1 MLNRIIDLTLAY
13 RWLVLAGVLTL
24 LAAGGYA
31 LYTIPVEAFPD
42 LTNNQVVVVTD
53 APSLPPT
60 EVEQLVTYPIE
71 RSMLGLPNKQ
81 EVRSLSK
88 LGLSMV
94 TIVFDDSV
102 PIYFARQLVAERL
115 QQISSALPRGI
126 QPTLGLPATAF
137 GELYQY
143 TLSGPM
149 SAMELKDLH
158 EWVIK
163 PQLRTLPGVSEIN
176 AWGGQTKQYQIVV
189 DPALLNQYGLTL
201 HDVAERVE
209 GNNTNFGGGYIEHAA
224 EQYTLLGTGRAV
236 TTRDFGGIVLTAKN
250 GTPVLLRD
258 VGEVRIGA
266 APPEGA
272 TLRNG
277 ETVSGMVIML
287 KGENGK
293 RLIEQVKER
302 IASLRLPAG
311 VKIVPFYD
319 QAFVIDG
326 TIHTVEK
333 NLFEGFVLV
342 TVVLLLFLGNLRAAI
357 ITAAII
363 PFSMLI
369 SFLGMRLFG
378 ISANLMSLGAIDFGM
393 IVDGAVV
400 MMENSVHRLEEQHGE
415 EAPLESVRHAAHE
428 VARPMTFAVIIIIA
442 VYLPILFLQ
451 GLEGR
456 MFRPMAIT
464 VCTALAGS
472 LLLALTMIPMFAS
485 FSFRKGLPRRK
496 TQNNEPRWLTILGNS
511 YTRMLTWAMRFRI
524 LTVAA
529 SLIVLSV
536 AIGSL
541 YFIGTEFMPKL
552 DEGAILVETR
562 KLPGVSLT
570 ESVAISKRIEQRLR
584 QFPEIADVVI
594 KIGRPDFAT
603 EAMGINEGDTYL
615 LLRPMESWT
624 RFHSK
629 EALIAALDKELD
641 TIPGVAHSFTQPMA
655 MRIDETIS
663 GVKADLAIKVFGD
676 DFRVLDS
683 IGQQALRAVSSVRG
697 AADAQMEITSGVA
710 ELSVAIDRSALARY
724 GLNVTDVEQ
733 AVASGGSGDV
743 ISEVIDGQKRYTVA
757 LRLPERYRTDPDAMR
772 KILLRAP
779 GGEQVSLDQV
789 ARVEVHRGPEVINR
803 EEGQRRIV
811 VMSNVRGRDLG
822 SFVAEVRSKIETGV
836 TLPTGYFI
844 EYGGQFQ
851 NQERA
856 TRRLML
862 IVPIA
867 ILLVFVLL
875 YLTFTSVRQAL
886 LVVGNVPFALV
897 GGIAALWIRGMNLN
911 LSASIGFIALFGVAM
926 LNGVVLVSSINQMR
940 ATGLAPWDAVL
951 AGARRRLRPVLMTA
965 FVASFGF
972 IPMAISTS
980 TGAEVQ
986 RPLASVVI
994 GGLVSST
1001 MLTLFLLPVLY
1012 GWIAK
1017 DQTGQAAAL
1026 NHRLHAEPAEQQ
1038 EFRKIIRGEQTGE
1051 PGSVHHQRAAS
1062 GLRH

>member
-1 MLNRIIDLTLAY
+1 MLNRIIDLTLEY
-13 RWLVLAGVLTL
+13 RWLAFLGIIALLAG
-24 LAAGGYA
+24 GGYA

-42 LTNNQVVVVTD
+42 LTNNQVVIVTD

-71 RSMLGLPNKQ
+71 RAMLGLPNKQ

-102 PIYFARQLVAERL
+102 AMYFARQLVSERL
-115 QQISSALPRGI
+115 QQISSSLPRGI

-149 SAMELKDLH
+149 SAMDLKDLH

-189 DPALLNQYGLTL
+189 DPALLDQYGLTL
-201 HDVAERVE
+201 HDVETRVQQ
-209 GNNTNFGGGYIEHAA
+209 NNTNFGGGYIEHAA
-224 EQYTLLGTGRAV
+224 EQYTLLGSGRAV
-236 TTRDFGGIVLTAKN
+236 TTGDLGSIVLSAKS
-250 GTPVLLRD
+250 GSSVLLRD
-258 VGEVRIGA
+258 VADVHIGS

-272 TLRNG
+272 TLRHG

-293 RLIEQVKER
+293 KLIERVKER
-302 IASLRLPAG
+302 IANLRLPPG

-333 NLFEGFVLV
+333 NLFEGFLLV
-342 TVVLLLFLGNLRAAI
+342 AVVLLLFLGNLRAAL

-400 MMENSVHRLEEQHGE
+400 MMENSVHRLEEQHGSE
-415 EAPLESVRHAAHE
+415 PPLESVRYAAHE

-464 VCTALAGS
+464 VCAALAGS
-472 LLLALTMIPMFAS
+472 LLLALTMVPLLAS
-485 FSFRKGLPRRK
+485 VTFRRGIRRK
-496 TQNNEPRWLTILGNS
+496 QKPGETEQHWIAALGNV
-511 YTRMLTWAMRFRI
+511 YARALGGAIRFRI
-524 LTVAA
+524 VTVGV
-529 SLIVLSV
+529 SLIVLAM

-541 YFIGTEFMPKL
+541 YYIGTEFMPKL
-552 DEGAILVETR
+552 DEGSILVETR

-570 ESVAISKRIEQRLR
+570 ESVEISKRIEQQLR
-584 QFPEIADVVI
+584 KFPEIADVVI

-615 LLRPMESWT
+615 LLRPMNTWT

-629 EALIAALDKELD
+629 EALIAAVAKELD
-641 TIPGVAHSFTQPMA
+641 TIPGVAYSFTQPMA

-663 GVKADLAIKVFGD
+663 GVKSDLAIKVFGD
-676 DFRVLDS
+676 DFRQLDA
-683 IGQQALRAVSSVRG
+683 IGQRVLREVSAVRG

-710 ELSVAIDRSALARY
+710 ELSIRVDRSALARY
-724 GLNVTDVEQ
+724 GLDVMDVEQ
-733 AVASGGSGDV
+733 AVSSGGSGDV
-743 ISEVIDGQKRYTVA
+743 ISEVLDGPKRYGVA
-757 LRLPERYRTDPDAMR
+757 LRLPERYRTDPAAMR
-772 KILLRAP
+772 KIPLRAP
-779 GGEQVSLDQV
+779 GGEQIALEQV
-789 ARVEVHRGPEVINR
+789 ARVEVRRGPELINR
-803 EEGQRRIV
+803 EDGQRRIV

-822 SFVAEVRSKIETGV
+822 SFVAEVRSRIGREV

-844 EYGGQFQ
+844 EYGGQFE

-856 TRRLML
+856 TRRLLL
-862 IVPIA
+862 IVPLA
-867 ILLVFVLL
+867 ITLIFVLL
-875 YLTFTSVRQAL
+875 YLTFSSAKLAL
-886 LVVGNVPFALV
+886 LVVANVPFALV

-926 LNGVVLVSSINQMR
+926 LNGVVLLSSIQQLHDI
-940 ATGLAPWDAVL
+940 GLSFGDAVI

-972 IPMAISTS
+972 IPMALSTS

-1012 GWIAK
+1012 EWTSARTK
-1017 DQTGQAAAL
+1017 AP
-1026 NHRLHAEPAEQQ
+1026 RL
-1038 EFRKIIRGEQTGE
+1038 
-1051 PGSVHHQRAAS
+1051 S
-1062 GLRH
+1062 

>member
-1 MLNRIIDLTLAY
+1 MLHRIIDFTLAY
-13 RWLVLAGVLTL
+13 RWLVLVGILVLL
-24 LAAGGYA
+24 GAGGYA

-53 APSLPPT
+53 ATALPPA

-71 RSMLGLPNKQ
+71 RAMLGLPNKE

-94 TIVFDDSV
+94 TVVFDDSV
-102 PIYFARQLVAERL
+102 AMYFARQLVSERL
-115 QQISSALPRGI
+115 QQISSTLPRGI
-126 QPTLGLPATAF
+126 QPQLGLPATAF

-149 SAMELKDLH
+149 SAMDLKDLH

-176 AWGGQTKQYQIVV
+176 AWGGQTKQYQIVA
-189 DPALLNQYGLTL
+189 DPARLEQYGLTL
-201 HDVAERVE
+201 HDIASRVE
-209 GNNTNFGGGYIEHAA
+209 ENNTNFGGGYIEHAS
-224 EQYTLLGTGRAV
+224 EQYTLLGSGRALSAA
-236 TTRDFGGIVLTAKN
+236 DFGRIVLTSKK
-250 GTPVLLRD
+250 GTPVLLGD
-258 VGEVRIGA
+258 VAEVRIGS
-266 APPEGA
+266 APPAGA

-293 RLIEQVKER
+293 KLIERVKER
-302 IASLRLPAG
+302 IAALRLPPG
-311 VKIVPFYD
+311 VRIIPFYD

-342 TVVLLLFLGNLRAAI
+342 TVVLLLFLGNLRAAL

-400 MMENSVHRLEEQHGE
+400 MMENSVHRLEESHGAE
-415 EAPLESVRHAAHE
+415 TPIESVRRAAHE
-428 VARPMTFAVIIIIA
+428 VVRPMAFAVVIIIA

-464 VCTALAGS
+464 VCAALAGS
-472 LLLALTMIPMFAS
+472 LLLALTMIPMLTSFA
-485 FSFRKGLPRRK
+485 FAKGLRRGRG
-496 TQNNEPRWLTILGNS
+496 QPQWMERLADVYARSLAVAI
-511 YTRMLTWAMRFRI
+511 RFRI
-524 LTVAA
+524 LTLAISVIILAVA
-529 SLIVLSV
+529 L
-536 AIGSL
+536 GSL
-541 YFIGTEFMPKL
+541 WYIGTEFMPKL
-552 DEGAILVETR
+552 DEGSILMETR

-570 ESVAISKRIEQRLR
+570 ESVAISKQIEARLR
-584 QFPEIADVVI
+584 RFPEIADVVI

-615 LLRPMESWT
+615 LLKPIDTWT
-624 RFHSK
+624 RFHTK
-629 EALIAALDKELD
+629 EALITAVAKDLEA
-641 TIPGVAHSFTQPMA
+641 IPGVAYSFTQPMA

-663 GVKADLAIKVFGD
+663 GVKADLAVKIFGD
-676 DFRVLDS
+676 DFRTLDAL
-683 IGQQALRAVSSVRG
+683 GEQVLRAISGVRG

-710 ELSVAIDRSALARY
+710 ELTIAIDRGELARY
-724 GLNVTDVEQ
+724 GLNVTDVEE
-733 AVASGGSGDV
+733 AVASGGSGEI
-743 ISEVIDGQKRYTVA
+743 ISEVIDHQKRYTVA

-772 KILLRAP
+772 SIMLHAP
-779 GGEQVSLDQV
+779 SGEQVTLEQV
-789 ARVEVHRGPEVINR
+789 AKVEVRRGPELINR
-803 EEGQRRIV
+803 EQGQRRVV
-811 VMSNVRGRDLG
+811 VMSNVRRRDLG
-822 SFVAEVRSKIETGV
+822 SFVAEARSRIDRAV
-836 TLPTGYFI
+836 VLPPGYFI
-844 EYGGQFQ
+844 EYGGQFE
-851 NQERA
+851 NQQRA
-856 TRRLML
+856 MRRLML

-867 ILLVFVLL
+867 IALIFVLL
-875 YLTFTSVRQAL
+875 YLTFAAAKPAL
-886 LVVGNVPFALV
+886 LVIGNIPFALV

-926 LNGVVLVSSINQMR
+926 LNGVVLVSSINQLMKSGIR
-940 ATGLAPWDAVL
+940 VHEAVI

-965 FVASFGF
+965 FVAMFGF
-972 IPMAISTS
+972 VPMAISTS

-994 GGLVSST
+994 GGLTTST

-1012 GWIAK
+1012 EWAFRER
-1017 DQTGQAAAL
+1017 AF
-1026 NHRLHAEPAEQQ
+1026 Q
-1038 EFRKIIRGEQTGE
+1038 E
-1051 PGSVHHQRAAS
+1051 RAGDTS
-1062 GLRH
+1062 

>member
-13 RWLVLAGVLTL
+13 RWLVLVAVLTL

-53 APSLPPT
+53 VPSLPPT

-71 RSMLGLPNKQ
+71 RAMLGLPNKQ

-94 TIVFDDSV
+94 TVVFDDSV
-102 PIYFARQLVAERL
+102 AMYFARQLVAERL
-115 QQISSALPRGI
+115 QQIASVLPRGI

-149 SAMELKDLH
+149 SPMELKDLH

-176 AWGGQTKQYQIVV
+176 AWGGQTKQYQIVA
-189 DPALLNQYGLTL
+189 DPALLSQYGLTL
-201 HDVAERVE
+201 HDVAARVE
-209 GNNTNFGGGYIEHAA
+209 DNNTNFGGGYIEHAS

-236 TTRDFGGIVLTAKN
+236 TPEEFDNIVLTAKN
-250 GTPVLLRD
+250 GVPVLLRD
-258 VGEVRIGA
+258 VAEVRIGA

-302 IASLRLPAG
+302 IASLRLPPG
-311 VKIVPFYD
+311 VKLVPFYD
-319 QAFVIDG
+319 QAYVIDG

-333 NLFEGFVLV
+333 NLFEGFLLV

-400 MMENSVHRLEEQHGE
+400 MMENSVHRLEERHGDE
-415 EAPLESVRHAAHE
+415 TPLESVRQAAHE
-428 VARPMTFAVIIIIA
+428 VVRPMAFAVVIIIA

-472 LLLALTMIPMFAS
+472 LFLALTMIPMLAS
-485 FSFRKGLPRRK
+485 FTFHKGLPRK
-496 TQNNEPRWLTILGNS
+496 KHQAAEPRWLTILGNG
-511 YTRMLTWAMRFRI
+511 YIHVLKRAMRLRI

-529 SLIVLSV
+529 SLIVLGV

-615 LLRPMESWT
+615 LLRPVGEWK

-629 EALIAALDKELD
+629 EALIAALDKEPD

-663 GVKADLAIKVFGD
+663 GVKADLAVKVFGD
-676 DFRVLDS
+676 DFHSLDT
-683 IGQQALRAVSSVRG
+683 IGQQVLRAVSTVRG
-697 AADAQMEITSGVA
+697 TADAQMEITSGVA
-710 ELSVAIDRSALARY
+710 ELSVQIDRSALARY
-724 GLNVTDVEQ
+724 GLNITDVEQ

-757 LRLPERYRTDPDAMR
+757 LRLPDRYRTDPDSMR
-772 KILLRAP
+772 RILLRAP

-789 ARVEVHRGPEVINR
+789 ARVDVHRGPELINR

-822 SFVAEVRSKIETGV
+822 SFVAEVRSKIDRDV
-836 TLPTGYFI
+836 ALPTGYFI
-844 EYGGQFQ
+844 EYGGQFE

-875 YLTFTSVRQAL
+875 YLTFKSMGPAL
-886 LVVGNVPFALV
+886 LVVVNVPFALV

-940 ATGLAPWDAVL
+940 ATGLASSDAAL
-951 AGARRRLRPVLMTA
+951 AGARRRLRPGLMTA

-1012 GWIAK
+1012 GWIRSK
-1017 DQTGQAAAL
+1017 DTVG
-1026 NHRLHAEPAEQQ
+1026 
-1038 EFRKIIRGEQTGE
+1038 T
-1051 PGSVHHQRAAS
+1051 
-1062 GLRH
+1062 

>member
-1 MLNRIIDLTLAY
+1 MLNRIVDFTLEY
-13 RWLVLAGVLTL
+13 RWLVLAGILVL

-53 APSLPPT
+53 APSLPPS

-71 RSMLGLPNKQ
+71 RAMLGLPNKG

-94 TIVFDDSV
+94 TVVFDDSV
-102 PIYFARQLVAERL
+102 PMYFARQLVSERL
-115 QQISSALPRGI
+115 QQISTMLPQGV
-126 QPTLGLPATAF
+126 QPSLGLPATAF

-149 SAMELKDLH
+149 SPMELKDLH

-163 PQLRTLPGVSEIN
+163 GQLRTLPGVSEIN
-176 AWGGQTKQYQIVV
+176 AWGGQSKQFQIVV
-189 DPALLNQYGLTL
+189 DPALLEQYGLTL
-201 HDVAERVE
+201 HDVTSRVE
-209 GNNTNFGGGYIEHAA
+209 ENNTNFGGGYIEHAS
-224 EQYTLLGTGRAV
+224 EQYTLIGNGRAV
-236 TTRDFGGIVLTAKN
+236 NIDDLGNIVLTAKN
-250 GTPVLLRD
+250 GTPVLVRD
-258 VGEVRIGA
+258 VAEVRIGS

-293 RLIEQVKER
+293 QLIERVKER
-302 IASLRLPAG
+302 IATLHLPPG
-311 VKIVPFYD
+311 VTINPFYD
-319 QAFVIDG
+319 QSFVIDG

-357 ITAAII
+357 ITASII
-363 PFSMLI
+363 PFSMLF

-378 ISANLMSLGAIDFGM
+378 ISANIMSLGAIDFGM

-400 MMENSVHRLEEQHGE
+400 MMENSVHRLEQSHAHET
-415 EAPLESVRHAAHE
+415 PLESVRRAAHE

-464 VCTALAGS
+464 VCAALAGS
-472 LLLALTMIPMFAS
+472 LILALTMIPMLVSLA
-485 FSFRKGLPRRK
+485 FRKGIPKGRAREREHHWMAVL
-496 TQNNEPRWLTILGNS
+496 NS
-511 YTRMLTWAMRFRI
+511 RYARLLESAMDRPWR
-524 LTVAA
+524 TVGTAA
-529 SLIVLSV
+529 TVLAV

-541 YFIGTEFMPKL
+541 FFIGTEFMPRL
-552 DEGAILVETR
+552 DEGSILVETR

-570 ESVAISKRIEQRLR
+570 DSVEISKRIEQRLR
-584 QFPEIADVVI
+584 TFPEISDVVI

-615 LLRPMESWT
+615 LLKPMNTWK
-624 RFHSK
+624 RFHTK
-629 EALIAALDKELD
+629 EDLIAALDKELGR
-641 TIPGVAHSFTQPMA
+641 IPGIAYNFTQPMA

-676 DFRVLDS
+676 DFRTLDAL
-683 IGQQALRAVSSVRG
+683 GQQVLRVVSTVRG
-697 AADAQMEITSGVA
+697 AADAQMEMTSGVA
-710 ELSVAIDRSALARY
+710 ELSVSVDRAALARY
-724 GLNVTDVEQ
+724 GLNVTDVEE
-733 AVASGGSGDV
+733 AVAAGGSGSV
-743 ISEVIDGQKRYTVA
+743 ISQVIDGQKRYTVA
-757 LRLPERYRTDPDAMR
+757 IRLPDRYRTDPDAMR
-772 KILLRAP
+772 SILLRAP
-779 GGEQVSLDQV
+779 AGEQVTLDQV
-789 ARVEVHRGPEVINR
+789 ARVKVTRGPEKIER

-822 SFVAEVRSKIETGV
+822 SFVAEVRAKLDQQIA
-836 TLPTGYFI
+836 LPPGYFI
-844 EYGGQFQ
+844 EYGGQFE
-851 NQERA
+851 NQQRA
-856 TRRLML
+856 MNRLAV
-862 IVPIA
+862 IVPVAIA
-867 ILLVFVLL
+867 GIFVLL
-875 YLTFTSVRQAL
+875 YFTFTSVKQAL
-886 LVVGNVPFALV
+886 VVVGNVPFALV

-911 LSASIGFIALFGVAM
+911 LSASVGFIALFGVAM
-926 LNGVVLVSSINQMR
+926 LNGVVLVSSINQLR
-940 ATGLAPWDAVL
+940 HAGEPVRSAVL

-965 FVASFGF
+965 CVASIGF
-972 IPMAISTS
+972 IPMAVATS

-986 RPLASVVI
+986 RPLATVVI
-994 GGLVSST
+994 GGLASST
-1001 MLTLFLLPVLY
+1001 LLTLFLLPVLY
-1012 GWIAK
+1012 ERI
-1017 DQTGQAAAL
+1017 
-1026 NHRLHAEPAEQQ
+1026 
-1038 EFRKIIRGEQTGE
+1038 FRKMD
-1051 PGSVHHQRAAS
+1051 A
-1062 GLRH
+1062 

>member
-1 MLNRIIDLTLAY
+1 MLNRIIDLTLSY
-13 RWLVLAGVLTL
+13 RLIVFLGILTL
-24 LAAGGYA
+24 LGAGGYA

-71 RSMLGLPNKQ
+71 RAMLGLPNKQ

-94 TIVFDDSV
+94 TVVFDDSV
-102 PIYFARQLVAERL
+102 AMYFARQLVAERL
-115 QQISSALPRGI
+115 QQISSSLPRGI
-126 QPTLGLPATAF
+126 HPTLGLPATAF

-143 TLSGPM
+143 TLTGPM
-149 SAMELKDLH
+149 SAMDLKDLH

-176 AWGGQTKQYQIVV
+176 AWGGQTRQYQIVV
-189 DPALLNQYGLTL
+189 DPALLDQYGLTL
-201 HDVAERVE
+201 HDVAARVQA
-209 GNNTNFGGGYIEHAA
+209 NNTNFGGGYIEHAS
-224 EQYTLLGTGRAV
+224 EQYTLLGSGRAV
-236 TTRDFGGIVLTAKN
+236 STADLGNIVLLSQR
-250 GTPVLLRD
+250 GTPVLLHD
-258 VGEVRIGA
+258 VATVRIGS

-293 RLIEQVKER
+293 RLIERVKER
-302 IASLRLPAG
+302 IAALRLPKG
-311 VKIVPFYD
+311 VKINPFYD
-319 QAFVIDG
+319 QSFVIDG

-333 NLFEGFVLV
+333 NLLEGFILV
-342 TVVLLLFLGNLRAAI
+342 TAVLLLFLGNLRAAL

-369 SFLGMRLFG
+369 SFLGMRVFG

-400 MMENSVHRLEEQHGE
+400 MMENSVHRLQAEGGKET
-415 EAPLESVRHAAHE
+415 PLESVRRAAHE
-428 VARPMTFAVIIIIA
+428 VARPMAFGVVIIIA

-451 GLEGR
+451 GMEGR

-472 LLLALTMIPMFAS
+472 LFLALTMIPTLAS
-485 FSFRKGLPRRK
+485 VSFRKGIRRRRGAQQLEEQRWMMALGRLY
-496 TQNNEPRWLTILGNS
+496 TRVLAWAIRFRWLTVFVSL
-511 YTRMLTWAMRFRI
+511 LV
-524 LTVAA
+524 LAA
-529 SLIVLSV
+529 AL
-536 AIGSL
+536 GSL
-541 YFIGTEFMPKL
+541 YFIGTEFMPRL
-552 DEGAILVETR
+552 DEGSILVETR

-570 ESVAISKRIEQRLR
+570 ESVEISKRVEQKLR
-584 QFPEIADVVI
+584 QVPEIADVVI

-615 LLRPMESWT
+615 LLRPVDTWK

-629 EALIAALDKELD
+629 EELIAAVAKELD
-641 TIPGVAHSFTQPMA
+641 AIPGIAYSFTQPMA

-663 GVKADLAIKVFGD
+663 GVKSDLAIKIFGT
-676 DFRVLDS
+676 DFAVLNE
-683 IGQQALRAVSSVRG
+683 IGQQVLRAVSATPG
-697 AADAQMEITSGVA
+697 AAEPQMEITSGVA
-710 ELSVAIDRSALARY
+710 ELSVRVDRAALARY
-724 GLNVTDVEQ
+724 GLNVSDVEE
-733 AVASGGSGDV
+733 AVSSGGSGDV
-743 ISEVIDGQKRYTVA
+743 ISEVIEGEKRYGVA
-757 LRLPERYRTDPDAMR
+757 LRLPERYRSDPDAMR
-772 KILLRAP
+772 KIVLRAP
-779 GGEQVSLDQV
+779 GGEQVALNQV
-789 ARVEVHRGPEVINR
+789 ARVAVKRGPELINR
-803 EEGQRRIV
+803 ESGQRRLV

-822 SFVAEVRSKIETGV
+822 GFVADVRSRINRSINV
-836 TLPTGYFI
+836 PPGYYI
-844 EYGGQFQ
+844 EYGGQFE

-862 IVPIA
+862 IVPAAVALIFA
-867 ILLVFVLL
+867 LLHV
-875 YLTFTSVRQAL
+875 TFSSFKQAL
-886 LVVGNVPFALV
+886 LVIGNIPFALV
-897 GGIAALWIRGMNLN
+897 GGIAALWMRGMNLN
-911 LSASIGFIALFGVAM
+911 LSASVGFIALFGVAM

-940 ATGLAPWDAVL
+940 EAGYPGHEAVL

-972 IPMAISTS
+972 IPMALATS
-980 TGAEVQ
+980 TGAEIQ

-994 GGLVSST
+994 GGLISST
-1001 MLTLFLLPVLY
+1001 MLTLFLLPILY
-1012 GWIAK
+1012 EWVE
-1017 DQTGQAAAL
+1017 
-1026 NHRLHAEPAEQQ
+1026 NR
-1038 EFRKIIRGEQTGE
+1038 R
-1051 PGSVHHQRAAS
+1051 
-1062 GLRH
+1062 

>member
-1 MLNRIIDLTLAY
+1 
-13 RWLVLAGVLTL
+13 
-24 LAAGGYA
+24 
-31 LYTIPVEAFPD
+31 
-42 LTNNQVVVVTD
+42 
-53 APSLPPT
+53 
-60 EVEQLVTYPIE
+60 VEQLVTYPIE
-71 RSMLGLPNKQ
+71 RVMLGLPNKQ

-102 PIYFARQLVAERL
+102 AMYFARQLVSERL
-115 QQISSALPRGI
+115 QQISSVLPRGI

-149 SAMELKDLH
+149 SAMDLKDLH

-176 AWGGQTKQYQIVV
+176 AWGGQTKQYQIVA

-201 HDVAERVE
+201 HDVAARVE
-209 GNNTNFGGGYIEHAA
+209 ENNANFGGGYIEHAS
-224 EQYTLLGTGRAV
+224 EQFTLLGTGRAV
-236 TTRDFGGIVLTAKN
+236 TSEEFGNIVLAAKN

-258 VGEVRIGA
+258 VAQVRIGS

-302 IASLRLPAG
+302 IASLRLPPG
-311 VKIVPFYD
+311 VRIVPFYD

-333 NLFEGFVLV
+333 NLFEGFLLV

-357 ITAAII
+357 ITAAVI

-369 SFLGMRLFG
+369 SFLGMRFFG

-400 MMENSVHRLEEQHGE
+400 MMENAVHRLEENHGE
-415 EAPLESVRHAAHE
+415 ETPLESVRIAAHE
-428 VARPMTFAVIIIIA
+428 VVRPMAFAVVIIIA

-451 GLEGR
+451 GMEGR

-472 LLLALTMIPMFAS
+472 LFLALTLIPTLAS
-485 FSFRKGLPRRK
+485 FSFRKGLPGRK
-496 TQNNEPRWLTILGNS
+496 ARATEPRWLTLIGAL
-511 YTRMLTWAMRFRI
+511 YTRVLTWAMRFRI
-524 LTVAA
+524 LTLATSLAILGVA
-529 SLIVLSV
+529 L
-536 AIGSL
+536 GSL

-552 DEGAILVETR
+552 DEGSILVETR

-615 LLRPMESWT
+615 LLRPMETWT

-629 EALIAALDKELD
+629 EELIEALDKELS

-676 DFRVLDS
+676 DFRLLDA
-683 IGQQALRAVSSVRG
+683 IGQQVLRAAAGVRG
-697 AADAQMEITSGVA
+697 AADAQMEVTSGVA

-724 GLNVTDVEQ
+724 GLNVTDVKR

-757 LRLPERYRTDPDAMR
+757 LRLPERYRTDADAMR
-772 KILLRAP
+772 QILLRAP
-779 GGEQVSLDQV
+779 GGEQVNLDQV
-789 ARVEVHRGPEVINR
+789 ARVSVRRGPELINR

-822 SFVAEVRSKIETGV
+822 SFVAEVRSRIDRSV
-836 TLPTGYFI
+836 TLPPGYFI
-844 EYGGQFQ
+844 EYGGQFE

-862 IVPIA
+862 IVPAAIA
-867 ILLVFVLL
+867 LIFVLL
-875 YLTFTSVRQAL
+875 YLTFASVGQAL
-886 LVVGNVPFALV
+886 LIVLNVPFALV
-897 GGIAALWIRGMNLN
+897 GGIAALWVRGMNLN

-940 ATGLAPWDAVL
+940 AAGLSFDEAIL
-951 AGARRRLRPVLMTA
+951 GGARRRLRPVLMTA

-980 TGAEVQ
+980 TGAEIQ

-994 GGLVSST
+994 GGLLTST

-1012 GWIAK
+1012 EWTQGNRAPE
-1017 DQTGQAAAL
+1017 GAAL
-1026 NHRLHAEPAEQQ
+1026 PKGKPNG
-1038 EFRKIIRGEQTGE
+1038 I
-1051 PGSVHHQRAAS
+1051 PG
-1062 GLRH
+1062 

>member
-1 MLNRIIDLTLAY
+1 MLNRVIDFTLAY
-13 RWLVLAGVLTL
+13 RWLVLVGILALLGV
-24 LAAGGYA
+24 GGYA

-53 APSLPPT
+53 APALPPS

-71 RSMLGLPNKQ
+71 RAMLGLPNKE

-94 TIVFDDSV
+94 TVVFDDAV
-102 PIYFARQLVAERL
+102 PMYFARQLVSERL
-115 QQISSALPRGI
+115 QQVSSLLPQGI
-126 QPTLGLPATAF
+126 QPVLGLPSTAF

-149 SAMELKDLH
+149 SPIELKDLH

-163 PQLRTLPGVSEIN
+163 GQLRTIPGVSEIN
-176 AWGGQTKQYQIVV
+176 AWGGQTKQFQVIV
-189 DPALLNQYGLTL
+189 DPALLEQYGLSL
-201 HDVAERVE
+201 HDVATRIEE
-209 GNNTNFGGGYIEHAA
+209 NNTNFGGGYIEHAS
-224 EQYTLLGTGRAV
+224 EQYTIRGTGRSIN
-236 TTRDFGGIVLTAKN
+236 TEDFGNIVLTAKD
-250 GTPVLLRD
+250 GTPVLIRD
-258 VGEVRIGA
+258 VAQVKIGA
-266 APPEGA
+266 APPQGA

-293 RLIEQVKER
+293 RLIERVKEK
-302 IASLRLPAG
+302 IAALRLPQG

-319 QAFVIDG
+319 QSLVIDG

-333 NLFEGFVLV
+333 NLFEGFLLV
-342 TVVLLLFLGNLRAAI
+342 TVVLLLFLGNIRAAI
-357 ITAAII
+357 ITASII

-400 MMENSVHRLEEQHGE
+400 MMENSVHRLEENHGQE
-415 EAPLESVRHAAHE
+415 STLESVRQAGHE
-428 VARPMTFAVIIIIA
+428 VARPMTFAVAIIIA

-464 VCTALAGS
+464 VCAALFGS
-472 LLLALTMIPMFAS
+472 LFLALTMIPMLAS
-485 FSFRKGLPRRK
+485 FSFRKGILSKPASGGDQHWMEKLNGSYSRLLA
-496 TQNNEPRWLTILGNS
+496 WLIDHRS
-511 YTRMLTWAMRFRI
+511 
-524 LTVAA
+524 LTVGSAV
-529 SLIVLSV
+529 IVLAV
-536 AIGSL
+536 ALGSL
-541 YFIGTEFMPKL
+541 FFIGTEFMPRL
-552 DEGAILVETR
+552 DEGSILVETR

-570 ESVAISKRIEQRLR
+570 DSIEISKRMEQRLR
-584 QFPEIADVVI
+584 AFPEIADVVI

-615 LLRPMESWT
+615 QLRPMNSWK
-624 RFHSK
+624 RFHTK
-629 EALIAALDKELD
+629 EELIVALDKDLA
-641 TIPGVAHSFTQPMA
+641 TIPGIAYDFTQPMA
-655 MRIDETIS
+655 MRIDETVS

-676 DFRVLDS
+676 DFRTLDAL
-683 IGQQALRAVSSVRG
+683 GQQVLRSISTIRG
-697 AADAQMEITSGVA
+697 AADPQMEVTSGVA
-710 ELSVAIDRSALARY
+710 ELSVRADRAALARY
-724 GLNVTDVEQ
+724 GLNVSDVKE
-733 AVASGGSGDV
+733 AVASGASGDV
-743 ISEVIDGQKRYTVA
+743 VSEVIDGRKRYTVA
-757 LRLPERYRTDPDAMR
+757 IRLPDRYRTDPDAMR
-772 KILLRAP
+772 GILLRAP
-779 GGEQVSLDQV
+779 GGEQVTLDQV
-789 ARVEVHRGPEVINR
+789 AAIEVTRGPEKIER

-822 SFVAEVRSKIETGV
+822 SFVGEVRSKLEHDI
-836 TLPTGYFI
+836 TLPSGYFI
-844 EYGGQFQ
+844 EYGGQFE
-851 NQERA
+851 NQQRA

-862 IVPIA
+862 IVPVAIA
-867 ILLVFVLL
+867 VIFILL
-875 YLTFTSVRQAL
+875 YLSFTSVKQAL
-886 LVVGNVPFALV
+886 LIIANIPFALV

-926 LNGVVLVSSINQMR
+926 LNGVVLVSSINQLRR
-940 ATGLAPWDAVL
+940 AGETPRHAVL

-965 FVASFGF
+965 CVASLGF

-994 GGLVSST
+994 GGLFSST
-1001 MLTLFLLPVLY
+1001 ALTLCLLPVLY
-1012 GWIAK
+1012 EWTIGRNAQHEQITSSLDDAF
-1017 DQTGQAAAL
+1017 AAPKL
-1026 NHRLHAEPAEQQ
+1026 
-1038 EFRKIIRGEQTGE
+1038 
-1051 PGSVHHQRAAS
+1051 
-1062 GLRH
+1062 